1 MDKSIIFDIVLSLRC
16 YEGQP
21 AAGLLKGDKPTC
33 LSEKC
38 SGKQCSYYSYYE

>member
-33 LSEKC
+33 LSEK
-38 SGKQCSYYSYYE
+38 KLRKIMLYYSYYE